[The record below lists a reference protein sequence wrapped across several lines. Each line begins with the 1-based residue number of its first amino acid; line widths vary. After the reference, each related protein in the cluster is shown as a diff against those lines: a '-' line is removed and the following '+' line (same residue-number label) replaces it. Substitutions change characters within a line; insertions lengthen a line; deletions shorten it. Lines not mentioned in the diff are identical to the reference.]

1 VPRNKAALHALLQ
14 SVDLFSIWT
23 LILLVIGFSLAA
35 KVSRK
40 SAAAVV
46 IVVWILFVLGKV
58 GFAALFT

>member
-1 VPRNKAALHALLQ
+1 
-14 SVDLFSIWT
+14 